1 MRIVTL
7 IENHRNDS
15 APALVAEHGLSLH
28 IAHEGQSILFDT
40 GASGAFSRNAI
51 RLGVDLTTVDRV
63 VLSHHHYDHGG
74 GLETFLAANSH
85 ASIHLRRPPEG
96 EPTVRI
102 PGGMKR
108 YIGLDTHLFERYA
121 DRFVFIDRFAE
132 IAPEVFLLARID
144 QTYPRPR
151 GNDYLYLR
159 RADGYVHD
167 PFRHELILAIR
178 EADGIVMFTGCS
190 HSGALNM
197 VRTVVERFPK
207 VPIKAVVGG
216 FHLIGPPLINP
227 MGDTEAAVLA
237 IGRELLSFPVE
248 RYYTGHCTGAQAYQL
263 LRGVM
268 GERLQGLSTGTVIIV

>member
-1 MRIVTL
+1 MQRVPHNEASERAIINCLLSGPPTRP
-7 IENHRNDS
+7 IEVYWFWSEGRAVLCS
-15 APALVAEHGLSLH
+15 ACEFFWQRKLFHHARPRK
-28 IAHEGQSILFDT
+28 SIKLEILEADR
-40 GASGAFSRNAI
+40 AADRNAATLLRHHVHTI
-51 RLGVDLTTVDRV
+51 GPWPSVEALRL
-63 VLSHHHYDHGG
+63 
-74 GLETFLAANSH
+74 
-85 ASIHLRRPPEG
+85 
-96 EPTVRI
+96 
-102 PGGMKR
+102 
-108 YIGLDTHLFERYA
+108 
-121 DRFVFIDRFAE
+121 
-132 IAPEVFLLARID
+132 
-144 QTYPRPR
+144 
-151 GNDYLYLR
+151 
-159 RADGYVHD
+159 
-167 PFRHELILAIR
+167 ELMAIR

-237 IGRELLSFPVE
+237 IGRELLTFPVE